1 MALLNP
7 DASAPPVVSDKD
19 LPFYP
24 PLPGAIDPPMRN
36 TFIALLLTLAVLAV
50 PMAGNAQDQ
59 YSDGNYKE
67 LVPVSP
73 KDGWDKL
80 EPTQKGDGSP
90 FWSQLLMWLP
100 NRVLDLI
107 DVFRVDVGVG
117 PSFGAVVRVTKYGQ
131 VGFREVMPASLR
143 VGDFGRQMPVL
154 LETSNEFGVGPAYV
168 DSADRKVCDGEIG
181 LGADA
186 LVAGAYAGV
195 CVDEFADF
203 LAGIFFIDL
212 KDDDI

>member
-1 MALLNP
+1 MRTIL
-7 DASAPPVVSDKD
+7 AS
-19 LPFYP
+19 L
-24 PLPGAIDPPMRN
+24 
-36 TFIALLLTLAVLAV
+36 FIALSILASPAMTLA
-50 PMAGNAQDQ
+50 QDR

-73 KDGWDKL
+73 KDGWEAL
-80 EPTQKGDGSP
+80 QPTQKEEGSP
-90 FWSQLLMWLP
+90 FWSQVLLWLP

-107 DVFRVDVGVG
+107 DVFRIDVGVG

-131 VGFREVMPASLR
+131 VGFREVMPASIR

-168 DSADRKVCDGEIG
+168 DSADRKVCDGELG
-181 LGADA
+181 VGADA

-212 KDDDI
+212 KDDDL

>member
-1 MALLNP
+1 
-7 DASAPPVVSDKD
+7 
-19 LPFYP
+19 
-24 PLPGAIDPPMRN
+24 MR
-36 TFIALLLTLAVLAV
+36 TLWTLALTIATFTTPLLA
-50 PMAGNAQDQ
+50 NAQDR
-59 YSDGNYKE
+59 YSEGSYKE

-73 KDGWDKL
+73 KQGWEKL
-80 EPTQKGDGSP
+80 EPTQKGEGSP
-90 FWSQLLMWLP
+90 FWSQVLMWIP

-131 VGFREVMPASLR
+131 LGFREVMPASIR

-168 DSADRKVCDGEIG
+168 NSADRNVCVGELG
-181 LGADA
+181 VGADA

-203 LAGIFFIDL
+203 VAGLFFIDL
-212 KDDDI
+212 KDDDL

>member
-1 MALLNP
+1 
-7 DASAPPVVSDKD
+7 
-19 LPFYP
+19 
-24 PLPGAIDPPMRN
+24 MRN
-36 TFIALLLTLAVLAV
+36 QLVTSLLLATLCATLFSPITVT
-50 PMAGNAQDQ
+50 AQDR

-73 KDGWDKL
+73 KEGWDRL
-80 EPTQKGDGSP
+80 EPVQKGEASP
-90 FWSQLLMWLP
+90 FWSQLLMWFP

-107 DVFRVDVGVG
+107 DIFRVDVGVG

-154 LETSNEFGVGPAYV
+154 LETSNEFGIGPAYV

-203 LAGIFFIDL
+203 VAGIFFIDL

>member
-1 MALLNP
+1 
-7 DASAPPVVSDKD
+7 
-19 LPFYP
+19 
-24 PLPGAIDPPMRN
+24 MRN
-36 TFIALLLTLAVLAV
+36 TLLASLFIVTALFSPITVT
-50 PMAGNAQDQ
+50 AQDR

-80 EPTQKGDGSP
+80 EPTQKAEGSP

-107 DVFRVDVGVG
+107 DVFRFDVGVG

-131 VGFREVMPASLR
+131 VGFREVMPASVR
-143 VGDFGRQMPVL
+143 VGDFGRQMPFL

>member
-1 MALLNP
+1 MKTTIISLVLAL
-7 DASAPPVVSDKD
+7 A
-19 LPFYP
+19 
-24 PLPGAIDPPMRN
+24 
-36 TFIALLLTLAVLAV
+36 FIASPIACV
-50 PMAGNAQDQ
+50 AQDR

-73 KDGWDKL
+73 KDGW
-80 EPTQKGDGSP
+80 EAMQPTEKADGSP
-90 FWSQLLMWLP
+90 IWAQVLLWLP

-107 DVFRVDVGVG
+107 DVFRFDVGVG

-131 VGFREVMPASLR
+131 VGFREVMPASIR
-143 VGDFGRQMPVL
+143 VGDFGRQMPFL

-203 LAGIFFIDL
+203 VAGIFFIDL
-212 KDDDI
+212 KDDDL